1 MTIAHN
7 AQIHH
12 YVGGYCWGKIKDKI
26 QKGNCIADGWTQT
39 GVYYVAIYHPW
50 PILEKD
56 GSIKTL
62 TALLAIQPLL
72 DELDLSSISFL
83 EFVSATYSL
92 YKSDEQNIETDHH
105 DSNDLYG

>member
-12 YVGGYCWGKIKDKI
+12 YVGGYCWGKDKR
-26 QKGNCIADGWTQT
+26 QNSEGNCIAYGWTQT
-39 GVYYVAIYHPW
+39 DVHYVAIYHPW

-56 GSIKTL
+56 GSIKNL
-62 TALLAIQPLL
+62 TGLLAIQPIL

-83 EFVSATYSL
+83 QFISATYSL
-92 YKSDEQNIETDHH
+92 LTIQV
-105 DSNDLYG
+105 G